1 MTACS
6 TFNRI
11 RRHTMPRFA
20 RLFEAAAD
28 TLNAFY
34 AAIADGNLEAT
45 MDLWIDEEFVSYIR
59 PDGPH
64 LHGLERIRAGLAA
77 QFQRGRMTIEA
88 LDVRVYDSLGT
99 VVYAAAEAH
108 RGPEHAE
115 SMVFSTYVMV
125 HERGEWR
132 IAHIHA
138 SPMPEE
144 TAAQFV
150 AKMRRGRGPLH

>member
-1 MTACS
+1 
-6 TFNRI
+6 
-11 RRHTMPRFA
+11 MPRFA

-34 AAIADGNLEAT
+34 AAIAESNLEAA

-59 PDGPH
+59 ADGPH
-64 LHGLERIRAGLAA
+64 LHGLERIRAGLAL
-77 QFQRGRMTIEA
+77 QFERGRTTIDA

-99 VVYAAAEAH
+99 IVYAAAEAH
-108 RGPEHAE
+108 RRADQSET
-115 SMVFSTYVMV
+115 MVFSTYVMV

-132 IAHIHA
+132 IAHVHA
-138 SPMPEE
+138 SVMPEE
-144 TAAQFV
+144 TAGQFV